1 MAVLGIN
8 GNILENRWHDAN
20 GLGSF
25 QGVRKGIV
33 YE

>member
-1 MAVLGIN
+1 MEILGIN
-8 GNILENRWHDAN
+8 GNILENRWHDGT

-25 QGVRKGIV
+25 QGVKKGIV